1 MERIFALS
9 QGFDFTLAAIIFIAY
24 IVIDALYAYYTLA
37 ITKRHA
43 FSSATSSFAMHFV
56 LAFGVVNYVENYL
69 YIIPLALGSWV
80 GTYAMVKYEHN
91 REISKI

>member
-1 MERIFALS
+1 MERFFVLS
-9 QGFDFTLAAIIFIAY
+9 QSFDFSLAAIIFIAY
-24 IVIDALYAYYTLA
+24 IVIDALYAYYTFA

-43 FSSATSSFAMHFV
+43 FSSANSGLIIHFL
-56 LAFGVVNYVENYL
+56 LAFGVINYVENYL